1 MQWNLQN
8 ITLRPLELNIPI
20 NVQSED
26 LRFEVLL

>member
-8 ITLRPLELNIPI
+8 ITLRPLEFDISI